1 MLSLRLPWLITF
13 RVGLDFPSRDDFLA
27 VLAATRRNCGAP
39 ASMKSKMLSK
49 CGFVVFPPSAICLC
63 PLALPA
69 IVRFSDDEPCDGDCT
84 LLNQQN
90 TQKNQNNRG
99 VWSGTWRTP

>member
-1 MLSLRLPWLITF
+1 MLSLRLPRLITF
-13 RVGLDFPSRDDFLA
+13 RVGLDFPSRDDFL
-27 VLAATRRNCGAP
+27 VVFVVFRRNCGAP

-69 IVRFSDDEPCDGDCT
+69 FVRCSDDEPCDGDCT
-84 LLNQQN
+84 LLGLLS
-90 TQKNQNNRG
+90 TLVIRGCRG
-99 VWSGTWRTP
+99 VWSGTWRT